1 MTALPSGCP
10 SGLSAATELT
20 TPQDPAAFVVNRDGR
35 QTLDVLVRGAS
46 CAGCLAKIE
55 KSVGALQGV
64 DVARLNLSTG
74 RLRVEWT
81 GALKPKLV
89 VETIAGL
96 GYGASAFEPA
106 AADSAGAK
114 AERKLF
120 AALVVAGVA
129 TAGVMFLSEPLWF
142 GSDLPDE
149 TRTILRWISALV
161 AIPAAAF
168 AGLPFYASAFA
179 SIRSRR
185 LNMDV
190 PISLAVILALG
201 LSVVETINNGR
212 HAFFDAAVMLLFFLL
227 IGRVLDARLRRQAY
241 SAANALA
248 AMQTASATRLRAD
261 GVAEAIKASD
271 VRAGDLLLIAAGE
284 RLPVNAE
291 VISGTSEADLRLVTG
306 EVEPAPTFPGQVI
319 HAGAINL
326 SVPLRV
332 RALARADQSLMA
344 DVARLLEAG
353 EQKKSA
359 YRKLADKA
367 AEIYVPQVHAMA
379 ALGFVG
385 WLVFGATTAQAAFVA
400 ITVLIITCPCA
411 LALAAPLV
419 QVVAA
424 GALFRRGI
432 YLSSGDA
439 LERLATV
446 DHVVF
451 DKTGTLTLGDP
462 VLRREGLDASILKD
476 AARLA
481 RASHHPFSRALAR
494 AAGMGPV
501 ADKVKEH
508 PGQGVSGLVD
518 GRMARLGSAS
528 FVGAVRGAGS
538 ELWYAVDGEAPVVMH
553 FDDAIR
559 VDAGET
565 VARLKRM
572 GLSVE
577 LLSGDSSGRVAQAA
591 NAAGISDWRGEA
603 TPVSKA
609 ERLAALQ
616 AAGRKVLMVGDG
628 LNDAAALAGAHAS
641 IAPGGAVDVSRLASD
656 CVFSGDSLSAV
667 ADIIEVAR
675 NARRRMRENFG
686 LAAVYNLLAV
696 PVALAGWVTPLI
708 AAVAMSGSSAVVT
721 LNALRLAGR
730 GRAPVKASVESPG

>member
-1 MTALPSGCP
+1 MTALSSGCP
-10 SGLSAATELT
+10 SGLSIATEMAAS
-20 TPQDPAAFVVNRDGR
+20 QDPSAFVVSRNGH
-35 QTLDVLVRGAS
+35 QTLDILVRGAS
-46 CAGCLAKIE
+46 CGGCLSKIE
-55 KSVGALQGV
+55 KAVGALPGV
-64 DVARLNLSTG
+64 DVARLNLSIG
-74 RLRVEWT
+74 RLQVAWT
-81 GALKPKLV
+81 GSLKPKLV
-89 VETIAGL
+89 IETITGL

-106 AADSAGAK
+106 EADSASAK
-114 AERKLF
+114 TERRLF
-120 AALVVAGVA
+120 TALVVAGVA

-142 GSDLPDE
+142 GSDLPDD
-149 TRTILRWISALV
+149 TRTILRLISAVV

-168 AGLPFYASAFA
+168 AGLPFYTSALA
-179 SIRSRR
+179 SIRSRQ

-201 LSVVETINNGR
+201 LSVVETINGGR

-261 GVAEAIKASD
+261 GAAEAIKASD
-271 VRAGDLLLIAAGE
+271 VRAGDTLLIAAGE
-284 RLPVNAE
+284 RLAVNAE
-291 VISGTSEADLRLVTG
+291 VVSGTSEADLRLVTG

-326 SVPLRV
+326 SAPLRV

-385 WLVFGATTAQAAFVA
+385 WLAFGATTAQAAFVA

-462 VLRREGLDASILKD
+462 VLRREGLDAGVLKD

-481 RASHHPFSRALAR
+481 RASHHPFSRAVAR
-494 AAGMGPV
+494 AAGTGPV
-501 ADKVKEH
+501 ADEVTEY
-508 PGQGVSGLVD
+508 PGQGVSGFVD
-518 GRMARLGSAS
+518 GRFARLGSAS
-528 FVGAVRGAGS
+528 FVGVERGTGS
-538 ELWYAVDGEAPVVMH
+538 ELWYAVEGEALRVMH
-553 FDDAIR
+553 FDDTIR
-559 VDAGET
+559 ADAAET

-572 GLSVE
+572 GLTVE
-577 LLSGDSSGRVAQAA
+577 LLSGDSSSRVARAA
-591 NAAGISDWRGEA
+591 SAAGISDWRGEA

-616 AAGRKVLMVGDG
+616 AEGRKVLMVGDG

-675 NARRRMRENFG
+675 TARRRMRENFG
-686 LAAVYNLLAV
+686 LAAIYNLLAV

-708 AAVAMSGSSAVVT
+708 AALAMSGSSAVVT

-730 GRAPVKASVESPG
+730 RALPESP

>member
-1 MTALPSGCP
+1 MTALSAGCP
-10 SGLSAATELT
+10 SGLSVATELS
-20 TPQDPAAFVVNRDGR
+20 TPQDPAAFVVTRDGH
-35 QTLDVLVRGAS
+35 QTLDILVRGAS
-46 CAGCLAKIE
+46 CAGCLSKIE
-55 KSVGALQGV
+55 KAVGALPGV
-64 DVARLNLSTG
+64 NVARLNLSTG

-81 GALKPKLV
+81 GNLKPKLV

-96 GYGASAFEPA
+96 GYGASAFEPTE
-106 AADSAGAK
+106 ADAAGAH

-120 AALVVAGVA
+120 TALVVAGVA
-129 TAGVMFLSEPLWF
+129 TAAVMFLSEPLWF

-168 AGLPFYASAFA
+168 AGRPFYTSAFA

-201 LSVVETINNGR
+201 LSVVETINGGR

-271 VRAGDLLLIAAGE
+271 VRTGDMLLIAAGE

-319 HAGAINL
+319 HAGAVNL
-326 SVPLRV
+326 SAPLRV

-353 EQKKSA
+353 EQKKSS

-385 WLVFGATTAQAAFVA
+385 WLAFGATTAQAAFVA

-424 GALFRRGI
+424 GSLFRRGI
-432 YLSSGDA
+432 YLASGDA

-462 VLRREGLDASILKD
+462 VLRQEGLSINILKD

-481 RASHHPFSRALAR
+481 RASHHPFSRAIAR
-494 AAGMGPV
+494 TAGPGPV
-501 ADKVKEH
+501 ADQVTEY
-508 PGQGVSGLVD
+508 PGQGVSGLID
-518 GRMARLGSAS
+518 GRVARLGSAR
-528 FVGAVRGAGS
+528 FVGAARGVGS
-538 ELWYAVDGEAPVVMH
+538 ELWYAVDGEAPLVMH
-553 FDDAIR
+553 FDDTIR
-559 VDAGET
+559 ADASET
-565 VARLKRM
+565 IARLKRM
-572 GLSVE
+572 GLTVE
-577 LLSGDSSGRVAQAA
+577 LLSGDSSSRVAHAA
-591 NAAGISDWRGEA
+591 SAAGISEWRSEA

-609 ERLAALQ
+609 EHLAALQ

-667 ADIIEVAR
+667 ADIVEVAR

-686 LAAVYNLLAV
+686 LAAAYNLLAV

-708 AAVAMSGSSAVVT
+708 AALAMSGSSAVVT

-730 GRAPVKASVESPG
+730 GRVGGEAPK